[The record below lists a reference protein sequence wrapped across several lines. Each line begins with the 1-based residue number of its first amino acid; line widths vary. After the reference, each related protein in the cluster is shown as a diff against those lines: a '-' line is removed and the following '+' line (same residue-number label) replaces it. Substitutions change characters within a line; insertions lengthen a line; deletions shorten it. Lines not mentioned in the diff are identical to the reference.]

1 MDHRIEAVVKKLD
14 VGFRDQLNLQE
25 LGQLVNLS
33 PSRLRHLYK
42 VERGETPTQHLHFL
56 RMQEAGT
63 LLQTTFLS
71 VKEIMNQV
79 GMCDFSNFTREFKR
93 VHGMPPTRYRSTAK
107 ALAATGS
114 TSMPTT

>member
-1 MDHRIEAVVKKLD
+1 MDHRIEAVVKRLEL
-14 VGFRDQLNLQE
+14 GFRDQLNLQE
-25 LGQLVNLS
+25 LSQLVNLS

-93 VHGMPPTRYRSTAK
+93 VHGMPPTKYRSMTK
-107 ALAATGS
+107 ALAATDNS
-114 TSMPTT
+114 SLLTT

>member
-1 MDHRIEAVVKKLD
+1 MDYRIEAVVNKLD
-14 VGFRDQLNLQE
+14 IGFRGQLNLQE

-63 LLQTTFLS
+63 LLKTTFLS
-71 VKEIMNQV
+71 VKEVMNQV

-93 VHGMPPTRYRSTAK
+93 VHGMPPTKYRSLANGF
-107 ALAATGS
+107 AATRS
-114 TSMPTT
+114 SSLLTT